1 MVNRASGRI
10 EGREA
15 SDVVSIIG
23 PGMTVTGDCDTD
35 GTLRVEGT
43 VEGGVRA
50 AKAVVVGKG
59 GTIQGDIETQDAVVA
74 GRVTGSITAASRVEL
89 QAGCRVEGD
98 IHSRRVKLEEGG
110 VVDGRLE
117 MGEKAS
123 RASTSPHPAGGVAR
137 AGGETG

>member
-59 GTIQGDIETQDAVVA
+59 GTIRGDIDTQDAVVA
-74 GRVTGSITAASRVEL
+74 GRVSGSITAASRVEL

-117 MGEKAS
+117 MGD
-123 RASTSPHPAGGVAR
+123 RAGRMATSPQSGASVAR
-137 AGGETG
+137 AGGEAG

>member
-1 MVNRASGRI
+1 MAKSGSGRI
-10 EGREA
+10 DVREA

-23 PGMTVTGDCDTD
+23 PGMTVTGDCATD

-43 VEGGVRA
+43 VEGGVQA

-59 GTIQGDIETQDAVVA
+59 GTVRGDIDTQDAVIA
-74 GRVTGSITAASRVEL
+74 GRVSGSITAASRVEL

-110 VVDGRLE
+110 VVDGRLQ
-117 MGEKAS
+117 MGE
-123 RASTSPHPAGGVAR
+123 RAARGATSPHSGPGMLR
-137 AGGETG
+137 TGGEAG

>member
-1 MVNRASGRI
+1 MARNGSDVSQGR
-10 EGREA
+10 GA
-15 SDVVSIIG
+15 SDVVSVIG
-23 PGMTVTGDCDTD
+23 PGMKVLGDCVTD

-59 GTIQGDIETQDAVVA
+59 GTIRGDIETQDAVVA
-74 GRVTGSITAASRVEL
+74 GRVSGSITAESRVEL

-98 IHSRRVKLEEGG
+98 IHSRRVRLEEGG

-117 MGEKAS
+117 MGDRGSRGASSPQKSASSPTGAS
-123 RASTSPHPAGGVAR
+123 RGA
-137 AGGETG
+137 

>member
-10 EGREA
+10 DGREA

-43 VEGGVRA
+43 VEGGVKA

-59 GTIQGDIETQDAVVA
+59 GRVHGDIETQDAVIA
-74 GRVTGSITAASRVEL
+74 GRVSGSIVAASRVEL

-110 VVDGRLE
+110 VVDGRLQ

-123 RASTSPHPAGGVAR
+123 RMATSPQSGPGMAR
-137 AGGETG
+137 AGGEIG